1 MNEIH
6 PTFHVTVMSRR
17 DDAEE
22 IVERRIYIVTDHTSF
37 WEVRTS
43 RA

>member
-1 MNEIH
+1 MNEVH
-6 PTFHVTVMSRR
+6 PPFHVTVMSSR

-22 IVERRIYIVTDHTSF
+22 IVERRIYDVTDHTSL

-43 RA
+43 